1 MAASLFTVQAEGTPF
16 WQTSLIDRSGNGGSL
31 ALDSSGTPHVVFSHS
46 SVLIVDALDWSVFR
60 LDYAV
65 WNGDSWDIQTVDPSG
80 SGGRLALDADGNPHI
95 IYRSGNNPHDRFN
108 LSYAVLK
115 DGNWNIQT
123 IDNRNSIRSYVM
135 TLDSTG
141 NPVVLFVKDHN
152 GNIRTQEID
161 YARYDG
167 ENWVTQTID
176 TVNSPWLYNEVA
188 LTLDSNGTPHV
199 LYLQGL
205 EEKSEIFHNVKY
217 AVLSNGT
224 WQIQTALKK
233 AHHIGNLVV
242 NEQGQRSFC
251 CQKNDDGDVTYA
263 FWDGEEWI
271 SQPITSSGGNT
282 RRSILHYAADGKPQ
296 VYFYMMDDR
305 NSSNNGLIFSE
316 LDGSN
321 WRTMNLGH
329 FINDTT
335 YFFSSQAIVDM
346 KFNSEGNPVFIAD
359 GFTDSVRSAWQKG
372 GLTYAALS
380 FQQDA
385 SSESSQLLIPIA
397 ITVAVVG
404 LIIALFRFKIKRTK
418 HPQKN

>member
-1 MAASLFTVQAEGTPF
+1 M
-16 WQTSLIDRSGNGGSL
+16 
-31 ALDSSGTPHVVFSHS
+31 DSSGTPHVVFSHS

-80 SGGRLALDADGNPHI
+80 SGGRLALDADDNPHI

-123 IDNRNSIRSYVM
+123 IDNRNSIRAYVM

-176 TVNSPWLYNEVA
+176 TVNSPLLYNEVA
-188 LTLDSNGTPHV
+188 LTLDSNGIPHT
-199 LYLQGL
+199 LYLEGA
-205 EEKSEIFHNVKY
+205 KDGNSYNVKY
-217 AVLSNGT
+217 AVLSSGT
-224 WQIQTALKK
+224 WEIQTALED
-233 AHHIGNLVV
+233 AYRIGNRVLA
-242 NEQGQRSFC
+242 EQGQPSFC
-251 CQKNDDGDVTYA
+251 CQKYDEGNITYVY
-263 FWDGEEWI
+263 WDGQTWI
-271 SQPITSSGGNT
+271 SQQIAASSGYD
-282 RRSILHYAADGKPQ
+282 RRTILHIAADGKPQ
-296 VYFYMMDDR
+296 VYFYMTDDR
-305 NSSNNGLIFSE
+305 NASNNGLMCSE
-316 LDGSN
+316 VDDSN
-321 WRTMNLGH
+321 WYTTNLGH
-329 FINDTT
+329 FLNGTKY
-335 YFFSSQAIVDM
+335 YFGSEAIVDM
-346 KFNSEGNPVFIAD
+346 KFDSQGNPVLTAD
-359 GFTDSVRSAWQKG
+359 GFTGSVRGAWQKG

-385 SSESSQLLIPIA
+385 SSESSQLLIPTA
-397 ITVAVVG
+397 IAVV
-404 LIIALFRFKIKRTK
+404 LAVPIIAVFVFKQREQKTL
-418 HPQKN
+418 QKNPREN